1 MTPTDQPLGA
11 HHYTDEEFH
20 NEAVAHEHSD
30 VNVRTLLSFA
40 AALVVVVAIAAALMY
55 GLFVVLE
62 KQAEARDPQVSP
74 FAPAPGQA
82 PQGPRLLTNEPANLR
97 QFRQEE
103 AGKLEGYG
111 WMSQGS
117 GIAHVPIDL
126 AKKLVVEHG
135 LPVRLDA
142 VADDTLGTHAPA
154 YGESSGGRTIP
165 VKHGAPPAPPAGSEQ
180 PPTAAPHAA
189 PPAGQEIKK

>member
-11 HHYTDEEFH
+11 HHYTDEEMH
-20 NEAVAHEHSD
+20 NEDIGHEHSD

-40 AALVVVVAIAAALMY
+40 TALLVVVAIAAALMY

-74 FAPAPGQA
+74 FAVAPGQA
-82 PQGPRLLTNEPANLR
+82 PQGPKLLTNEPANLR

-135 LPVRLDA
+135 LPVRADA
-142 VADDTLGTHAPA
+142 PADDKLGTHAPA

-165 VKHGAPPAPPAGSEQ
+165 VKHAAPAAPPAGSEQ
-180 PPTAAPHAA
+180 PPTTAPHAA